1 MQSLTGM
8 QLFDASQCIQGV
20 MGNTTSLRPA
30 LTWTVRAAHCAMEIL
45 TKQTDARLV
54 TLTLQGDR
62 DAFGELVRRHQT
74 SAYNVARR
82 IVGDPQDALDVTQD
96 AFVRAYDA
104 LASFDRR
111 RPFAPWLHTIVAN
124 LALNLAQRR
133 RPTESLEHDFEISD
147 MTTNPER
154 GILAA
159 EQQQRVRQALLQLP
173 PAWRAVVEL
182 RHFQDMSYQEISDT
196 LNLPVSD
203 VKSHLFRARQKLK
216 HLFEQTE

>member
-1 MQSLTGM
+1 
-8 QLFDASQCIQGV
+8 

-30 LTWTVRAAHCAMEIL
+30 LTWTIRAATRAMEIL
-45 TKQTDARLV
+45 SKQTDARLV

-62 DAFGELVRRHQT
+62 DAYGELVRRHQT

-96 AFVRAYDA
+96 AFVRAFDA
-104 LASFDRR
+104 LASFDRK
-111 RPFAPWLHTIVAN
+111 RPFAPWLNTIVTN
-124 LALNLAQRR
+124 LALNFVQRKR
-133 RPTESLEHDFEISD
+133 HAESLDGDFEIGDASA
-147 MTTNPER
+147 NPEL
-154 GILAA
+154 GALAA
-159 EQQQRVRQALLQLP
+159 EEQRRVREALLQLP
-173 PAWRAVVEL
+173 PAWRAVIEL
-182 RHFQDMSYQEISDT
+182 RHFQDMRYEEISDA